1 MTTNKTTTGLLT
13 EMLLN
18 HSWNSTYQEASIAKV
33 LAYLSDGTFFEKIEA
48 EEVSC
53 YNASFKKAYQAWK
66 ETNNSNFETV
76 LGNALRILQKR
87 GYQPL
92 VDNFG
97 ILAEHGM
104 ASEIRNWCYGT
115 SYEFVT
121 PERRIKAIHCI
132 STFAVIERFDGRFC
146 HDHEF
151 DTLDEAIIRAI
162 AVKYDGSN
170 TEANRFICKMLD
182 ICDYPQD

>member
-1 MTTNKTTTGLLT
+1 
-13 EMLLN
+13 MLLN

-33 LAYLSDGTFFEKIEA
+33 LAFLSDGTFFEKIEA
-48 EEVSC
+48 EDLTC
-53 YNASFKKAYQAWK
+53 YNASFKKAYKAWRK
-66 ETNNSNFETV
+66 TDNSNSETV
-76 LGNALRILQKR
+76 LEDALDILLQH
-87 GYQPL
+87 GYFAL
-92 VDNFG
+92 VLNFD

-132 STFAVIERFDGRFC
+132 STFAVIERFDGRFW

-170 TEANRFICKMLD
+170 TEANRFICKMLG
-182 ICDYPQD
+182 ICDYPRD